1 MSTSSISNN
10 PPAPPVQP
18 PQQAQ
23 PVVRDRDGDKDKDAT
38 ESKAAKAQESGST
51 AQSLPVDPNRGRNL
65 NISA

>member
-38 ESKAAKAQESGST
+38 ESKAAKAQ
-51 AQSLPVDPNRGRNL
+51 D
-65 NISA
+65 SAPASMKM